1 MVTPLKPPSQE
12 TEEAAGQE
20 WNGGQILPE
29 GQPSSP
35 GTRRA
40 VTWLCLVAGPAL
52 VAISYF
58 PIIRASLSQDPWLMA
73 IFEKHYAAIFGL
85 PGAALL
91 SFILVVVFEA
101 RFDRIEMEVTSVLK
115 FKGASGPVIL
125 WVLCFLSIAAAI
137 KMLW

>member
-12 TEEAAGQE
+12 TEEASAQEPSGQVPP
-20 WNGGQILPE
+20 G
-29 GQPSSP
+29 GQPSTS

-58 PIIRASLSQDPWLMA
+58 PIIRASLSQDPWLMT

-101 RFDRIEMEVTSVLK
+101 RFDRIEMEVASVLK